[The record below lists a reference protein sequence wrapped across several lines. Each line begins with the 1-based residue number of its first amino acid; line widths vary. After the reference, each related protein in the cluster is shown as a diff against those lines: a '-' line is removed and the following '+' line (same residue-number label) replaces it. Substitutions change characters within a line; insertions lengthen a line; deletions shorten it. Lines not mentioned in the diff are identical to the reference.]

1 MTDKFLSKTYY
12 IFLILIFLLVA
23 TIIGIVYFWDQDIS
37 RLENDQK
44 DQEAAFIL
52 KLEEENNLRSQLDN
66 IIEKYENSRFEIDH
80 LNQDLD
86 SREDDIVKLKSEIRN
101 LLNVTKD
108 LDLAKKKI
116 KDLQDISK
124 RYFAQVD
131 SLLGKTEELHSE
143 NQNLIAQ
150 NIKIIN
156 ERNQETEEKERYIK
170 QKEELEEVVKLGSI
184 LELKN
189 MDISKIKF
197 GTQGQEKSA
206 RKAKNIQ
213 ILRFCCSVSSNV
225 IAKSENKRIFLQYV
239 NPKGEILYSSK
250 SPSNSFFYSED
261 SSLIKATA
269 FQDFLY
275 EKSGVDILCIDWER
289 GDMLIKGEYRVI
301 AYIDGREVGS
311 MLFSLN

>member
-1 MTDKFLSKTYY
+1 MTDKFLSKIYY

-23 TIIGIVYFWDQDIS
+23 IIIGIIYFWDQDIS

-66 IIEKYENSRFEIDH
+66 IIEQYENSRFEIDH

-170 QKEELEEVVKLGSI
+170 QKEELEQVVKLGSI

-189 MDISKIKF
+189 MDVSKIKF

-225 IAKSENKRIFLQYV
+225 IAKSEIKRIFLQYV

-250 SPSNSFFYSED
+250 SPSNSVFYSQD

-275 EKSGVDILCIDWER
+275 ENSGVDILCIDWER
-289 GDMLIKGEYRVI
+289 GDMLIKGEYFVI

-311 MLFSLN
+311 MMFSLN

>member
-23 TIIGIVYFWDQDIS
+23 IIIGIIYFWDQDIS

-66 IIEKYENSRFEIDH
+66 IIEQYENSRFEIDH

-150 NIKIIN
+150 YDGTLDINPSTESLNISNEINTIGYEWKEYSGEFLIVPNRCYYLFSQDQTSLYKIIFQSFSG
-156 ERNQETEEKERYIK
+156 QETGNLSFTIEEIDEFNPINNINS
-170 QKEELEEVVKLGSI
+170 EENLNFLGLESFDLIYSFGVIHHSPNPDTLACLGLVHPS
-184 LELKN
+184 
-189 MDISKIKF
+189 
-197 GTQGQEKSA
+197 
-206 RKAKNIQ
+206 
-213 ILRFCCSVSSNV
+213 
-225 IAKSENKRIFLQYV
+225 
-239 NPKGEILYSSK
+239 
-250 SPSNSFFYSED
+250 SPSSVVFIHYITNSFT
-261 SSLIKATA
+261 I
-269 FQDFLY
+269 
-275 EKSGVDILCIDWER
+275 
-289 GDMLIKGEYRVI
+289 
-301 AYIDGREVGS
+301 
-311 MLFSLN
+311 